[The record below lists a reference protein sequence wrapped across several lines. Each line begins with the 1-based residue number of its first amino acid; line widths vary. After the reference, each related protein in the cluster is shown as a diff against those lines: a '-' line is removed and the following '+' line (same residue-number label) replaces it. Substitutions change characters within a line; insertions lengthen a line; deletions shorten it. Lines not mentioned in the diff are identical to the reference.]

1 MLFIQPVAAAD
12 QVAPVVVFHEQRL
25 PVLQAVIRDR
35 YRIVT
40 GGEVIRGVVAVLRAA
55 VPLSGL
61 VVLQQTPFGIVAVV
75 HLSAQGV
82 ADAGKLAAR
91 GVAIEAFQQRLLRQ
105 GHVRAQLAAL
115 QGASAEAV
123 ILTELLARALGAAHL
138 LRKRKKLA

>member
-12 QVAPVVVFHEQRL
+12 QVAPVVVFHKQRL

-40 GGEVIRGVVAVLRAA
+40 GGEVIRGVIAELRAA

-61 VVLQQTPFGIVAVV
+61 VVLQQTPFGVVAVI
-75 HLSAQGV
+75 HLTAQGV

-91 GVAIEAFQQRLLRQ
+91 GVAIQAFQ
-105 GHVRAQLAAL
+105 
-115 QGASAEAV
+115 
-123 ILTELLARALGAAHL
+123 
-138 LRKRKKLA
+138 